1 MVFGLAYKAILIQV
15 KGFPI
20 ILMDMGLEFGEQM
33 INMRDNGKMDWN
45 MDLEQIYIEMVTLIM
60 DILNLV
66 FLKDLGNTFGK
77 MEIFLMDNL
86 KKVLKMDME
95 FW

>member
-15 KGFPI
+15 NGFPI
-20 ILMDMGLEFGEQM
+20 NLMDMGLEFGEQM

>member
-15 KGFPI
+15 NGFPI
-20 ILMDMGLEFGEQM
+20 SLMDMGLEFGEQM